1 MNPIQCGVL
10 HWQTRTSLV
19 WTAAYKSGPKF
30 IESPRRLSVVP
41 FSYSQMPQPAP
52 STPTQ
57 SFSQDRFAGGS
68 FGPSP
73 ARAPNATPPSFTQ
86 HTVPLHNPQYPTGS
100 FRDLPLPPAPAGVG
114 YYNLNDAHAAGS
126 ALGHGL
132 NYTMTDLSGPD
143 FLPLNRGQYTMPTMP
158 GYFGQGAP
166 NDAGYMSVINQFPG
180 HPINVAQLLP
190 GAYRNAAP
198 NNDRAPQVW
207 QLFDCWVPYA
217 EQDELHLTIVFKRI
231 PSA

>member
-1 MNPIQCGVL
+1 
-10 HWQTRTSLV
+10 
-19 WTAAYKSGPKF
+19 
-30 IESPRRLSVVP
+30 
-41 FSYSQMPQPAP
+41 
-52 STPTQ
+52 
-57 SFSQDRFAGGS
+57 
-68 FGPSP
+68 
-73 ARAPNATPPSFTQ
+73 
-86 HTVPLHNPQYPTGS
+86 
-100 FRDLPLPPAPAGVG
+100 
-114 YYNLNDAHAAGS
+114 LNDAHAAGS

-132 NYTMTDLSGPD
+132 NYTMTDLSGPE
-143 FLPLNRGQYTMPTMP
+143 FLPLNHGQYTMVSIFYISLGIILCSFSHFMKPTMP

-166 NDAGYMSVINQFPG
+166 NNAGYMSVINQFPG